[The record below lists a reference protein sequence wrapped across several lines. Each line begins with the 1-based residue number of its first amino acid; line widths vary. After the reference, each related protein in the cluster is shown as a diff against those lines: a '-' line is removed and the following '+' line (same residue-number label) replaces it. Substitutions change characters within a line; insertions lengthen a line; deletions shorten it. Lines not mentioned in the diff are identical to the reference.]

1 MRVLFMSKEG
11 DGLGVAHR
19 MAMQDNHVW
28 FWTVE
33 PRFRRAGTGI
43 IERVPNWRS
52 VIGRADVVIADMVGF
67 GALEETFKALG
78 KPCISISQVLE
89 QAELQRGLGMQLFH
103 IAGIAIPETYQ
114 CQGIEEAKAKIKE
127 LPFEPGW
134 VLKPD
139 GNKATS
145 KTLMI
150 KDKEE
155 MEWGLAQVGS
165 GSLIIQRLVDGIEV
179 STEGWFNG
187 RDWVRPFNHTFEEKK
202 FLVDNLGPATGCMGN
217 VVLRANSNRLTRATI
232 EKLKPFLSTI
242 GYRGPVD
249 VNCIVGPTRACAL
262 EITARMG
269 YDAVEALLEG
279 LREPI
284 IDLFFEV
291 AAGTKK
297 EMAVTDQT
305 MMAVRLSIPPWPMGK
320 PKEKDYGEPVLG
332 LDEPVLKH
340 VAATDLYCE
349 KGKYFTAGGDGVLLK
364 ATACGSPQGSDLTT
378 EASRRVYRTLSNIRV
393 NGKQYRTDV
402 GARVNK
408 EWKQLKE
415 WGWV

>member
-1 MRVLFMSKEG
+1 MSKEG

-19 MAMQDNHVW
+19 MTMQDQKVW
-28 FWTVE
+28 FWIKE
-33 PRFRRAGTGI
+33 PRFKLAGKGI
-43 IERVPNWRS
+43 VERVESWRS

-67 GALEETFKALG
+67 GVLEETFKALG

-114 CQGIEEAKAKIKE
+114 CKNAAEAKAKIKE
-127 LPFEPGW
+127 QPFEPGW

-155 MEWGLAQVGS
+155 LEWGISQVGT

-187 RDWVRPFNHTFEEKK
+187 RDFVRPYNHTFEEKK

-217 VVLRANSNRLTRATI
+217 VVLRSDSNRLTRATV

-249 VNCIVGPTRACAL
+249 VNCIVSATRAYAL
-262 EITARMG
+262 EITSRMG
-269 YDAVEALLEG
+269 YDAIEALLEG

-297 EMAVTDQT
+297 EMNVTTDT
-305 MMAVRLSIPPWPMGK
+305 MMAVRLSIPPWPMAK
-320 PKEKDYGEPVLG
+320 PKENDNGEPVLG
-332 LDEPVLKH
+332 LTDAVLKH
-340 VAATDLYCE
+340 VAATDLYFE
-349 KGKYFTAGGDGVLLK
+349 SGKYYTAGGDGVLLK
-364 ATACGSPQGSDLTT
+364 ATAVGTPQASDLTT
-378 EASRRVYRTLSNIRV
+378 EVSKRVYRTLGNIRV

-402 GARVNK
+402 GKRVNRD
-408 EWKQLKE
+408 WKQLKE

>member
-1 MRVLFMSKEG
+1 MRVLFLSKEG

-19 MAMQDNHVW
+19 LVMQDHQVW
-28 FWTVE
+28 FYIIE
-33 PRFRRAGTGI
+33 PRFHLAGKGI
-43 IERVPNWRS
+43 VDRVPSWRS
-52 VIGRADVVIADMVGF
+52 VIGRSDLVIADMVGF
-67 GALEETFKALG
+67 GPLEETFKKLG
-78 KPCISISQVLE
+78 KPSISISQVLE

-103 IAGIAIPETYQ
+103 IAGISIPETHQ
-114 CQGIEEAKAKIKE
+114 CKNAEEAAALIKKGE
-127 LPFEPGW
+127 FEPGW

-145 KTLMI
+145 KTLML

-155 MEWGLAQVGS
+155 LEWGLSQVGN
-165 GSLIIQRLVDGIEV
+165 GPLIIQRLVDGIEI

-187 RDWVRPFNHTFEEKK
+187 RDFVRPFNHTFEEKK
-202 FLVDNLGPATGCMGN
+202 FCCGNLGPATGCMGN
-217 VVLRANSNRLTRATI
+217 VVFKADSNRLTRATV

-249 VNCIVGPTRACAL
+249 INCIVSQTRAFAL

-269 YDAVEALLEG
+269 YDAIEAILEG

-284 IDLFFEV
+284 IDLFFET
-291 AAGTKK
+291 AMGTKK
-297 EMAVTDQT
+297 EMNLTDQT
-305 MMAVRLSIPPWPMGK
+305 MMAVRLSIPPWPMAK
-320 PKEKDYGEPVLG
+320 PKEHDNGEPILG

-340 VAATDLYCE
+340 IAATDIYKE
-349 KGKYFTAGGDGVLLK
+349 GGKYYTAGGDGVLLK
-364 ATACGSPQGSDLTT
+364 ATAVGSAQGTDLTT

-402 GARVNK
+402 GGRVNK
-408 EWKQLKE
+408 DWKQLKD
-415 WGWV
+415 WGWI